1 MSYERSPRLVASTT
15 IGTRTWA
22 RGSSM
27 GGLLGGRLGRLRRR
41 GRRLGGLAVGRA
53 GRHLYQARNRL
64 ALANRG
70 LHAGA
75 RLAPRQRLA
84 HETAGLRPL
93 AGRLPDLRLDL
104 DRIDLDLLRLRDLVQ
119 HEQPGQLA
127 ARVGL

>member
-27 GGLLGGRLGRLRRR
+27 GGLLGGRLGRLT
-41 GRRLGGLAVGRA
+41 VGRA